1 MISFGAVKQPKK
13 MKERMLGGH
22 EDDHDD
28 ETHEKVEAAEVVEKL
43 ERPGR
48 MSDVASLGS
57 HLHGRVSPRSS
68 HRLECKVEVPDID
81 TDLPLQPVAFN

>member
-1 MISFGAVKQPKK
+1 

-28 ETHEKVEAAEVVEKL
+28 ETYEKVEAAEVVEKL

-68 HRLECKVEVPDID
+68 HRPECKVEVPDID
-81 TDLPLQPVAFN
+81 RSTTPTSSLQLKLALQT